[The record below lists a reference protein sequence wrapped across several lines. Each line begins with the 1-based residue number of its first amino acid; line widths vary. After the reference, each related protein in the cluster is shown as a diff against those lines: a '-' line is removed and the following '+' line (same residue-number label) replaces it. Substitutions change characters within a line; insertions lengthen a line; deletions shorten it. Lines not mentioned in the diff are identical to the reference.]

1 MDIIQLLVGGIAN
14 GCIYGLIA
22 MGFVLI
28 YKTTEGVNFAHGDIV
43 MLGAFATLTFVNED
57 RLGLPFWAGFPLSIL
72 ALGAVCYAI
81 EALLVRRLFGQPQF
95 SLIILTISLGFVL
108 RFLAGVIWGHEPQ
121 PLEWPL
127 AGESFTLGG
136 AVLGYE
142 EAFVVVST
150 AVLTLA
156 MYLFFARTRWGI
168 AMKAAS
174 QNQLAAFYMG
184 IPVKRVSSLTWAVAG
199 MTAAVAGTLF
209 AAKGTV
215 DPSLGFIGIKAFA
228 AAVIGGFGFL
238 PGALVGGLIIGVCEP
253 IAQVYA
259 PTGVSQIVP
268 YALML
273 LVLAFRP
280 HGIFSQV
287 QLKKV

>member
-1 MDIIQLLVGGIAN
+1 M
-14 GCIYGLIA
+14 
-22 MGFVLI
+22 
-28 YKTTEGVNFAHGDIV
+28 
-43 MLGAFATLTFVNED
+43 
-57 RLGLPFWAGFPLSIL
+57 
-72 ALGAVCYAI
+72 
-81 EALLVRRLFGQPQF
+81 
-95 SLIILTISLGFVL
+95 
-108 RFLAGVIWGHEPQ
+108 
-121 PLEWPL
+121 
-127 AGESFTLGG
+127 
-136 AVLGYE
+136 LGYE
-142 EAFVVVST
+142 EAFVVVAT
-150 AVLTLA
+150 AALTLA

-215 DPSLGFIGIKAFA
+215 DPTLGFIGIKAFA

-238 PGALVGGLIIGVCEP
+238 PGALVGGLIIGICEP

-259 PTGVSQIVP
+259 PPGVSQIVP

-280 HGIFSQV
+280 YGIFSQV